1 MTLCTRSHAGL
12 RFQLA
17 IGNDMETQG
26 EGAKLAEAL
35 EKFSRKADQLMDSG
49 NRNTAKIE
57 VNAGGAGVWIA
68 TTACCVMVAV
78 GLFMGLWVVDLSR
91 KVERLGDYLQAIYA
105 QAPHLKPTEEK

>member
-1 MTLCTRSHAGL
+1 MD
-12 RFQLA
+12 
-17 IGNDMETQG
+17 NQG
-26 EGAKLAEAL
+26 ELTEAL
-35 EKFSRKADQLMDSG
+35 NRFSKKADELLSSG

-57 VNAGGAGVWIA
+57 VNAGGTGVWIA

-105 QAPHLKPTEEK
+105 QAPHLKPKETE

>member
-1 MTLCTRSHAGL
+1 MTWCTRSHADL

-17 IGNDMETQG
+17 IGNDMDTQG
-26 EGAKLAEAL
+26 EGEKLAEAL
-35 EKFSRKADQLMDSG
+35 EMFSRKADQLMDSG

-78 GLFMGLWVVDLSR
+78 SMFMGLWVVELSR
-91 KVERLGDYLQAIYA
+91 KIASLEQHVHAIYMI
-105 QAPHLKPTEEK
+105 APQLKPKE